1 VSFKKRIIFFVVGI
15 GLSLLTY
22 SLVFGAET
30 LAQDASAQ
38 TVENQRILE
47 AVRTWVR
54 GRYDSAEQVERDLE
68 MDVPETMQH
77 RLMHQ
82 LFAPIDVSFADGV
95 IIYQQSSMDGLED
108 PDWITRKGLLQ
119 FYVNPETGNVH
130 QRELAFKDEEKFVNV
145 HRNPELLDGLTLDDF
160 TWREGCDFKLSM
172 NEGGQVVS
180 GPMDFGSCRMQMPG
194 SGEDMVAEDRIYIT
208 PDEYWFLGRYLNKE
222 GEVVWGTESDEMN
235 KLKRVSDLD
244 DKMPS
249 AILVFGG
256 TRNTGLEIIKILT
269 ARGDSITAFVRPSS
283 DVSVLKE
290 LGVDLF
296 EGDALDPD
304 SVRAA
309 FEAGKYDAVISSLGS
324 TRGDSP
330 VDDVGTINVAEAA
343 KATGVGRL
351 LMVSSIGAGDSK
363 DALPFYVRWILG
375 SALERKTTAEN
386 YLRASGLD
394 YTIIR
399 PGGLGEGP
407 ATNTGF
413 LVEDSNRFDFGQIP
427 RAEVARLLVE
437 AFDNPDAVGK
447 VYNAVADGD

>member
-1 VSFKKRIIFFVVGI
+1 
-15 GLSLLTY
+15 
-22 SLVFGAET
+22 
-30 LAQDASAQ
+30 
-38 TVENQRILE
+38 
-47 AVRTWVR
+47 
-54 GRYDSAEQVERDLE
+54 
-68 MDVPETMQH
+68 M
-77 RLMHQ
+77 
-82 LFAPIDVSFADGV
+82 
-95 IIYQQSSMDGLED
+95 
-108 PDWITRKGLLQ
+108 
-119 FYVNPETGNVH
+119 
-130 QRELAFKDEEKFVNV
+130 
-145 HRNPELLDGLTLDDF
+145 
-160 TWREGCDFKLSM
+160 
-172 NEGGQVVS
+172 
-180 GPMDFGSCRMQMPG
+180 
-194 SGEDMVAEDRIYIT
+194 
-208 PDEYWFLGRYLNKE
+208 
-222 GEVVWGTESDEMN
+222 
-235 KLKRVSDLD
+235 
-244 DKMPS
+244 
-249 AILVFGG
+249 
-256 TRNTGLEIIKILT
+256 
-269 ARGDSITAFVRPSS
+269 
-283 DVSVLKE
+283 LKE